1 MLCDYCGLSK
11 IHYDHSRCSWKMWL
25 EDTGQDLDD
34 RLKVVASA
42 ADPWA
47 AMLLGEEGDTPGEVP
62 C

>member
-11 IHYDHSRCSWKMWL
+11 IHYRHDLCSHKMWL
-25 EDTGQDLDD
+25 EGMD
-34 RLKVVASA
+34 RDIDEYLEAVASA

-47 AMLLGEEGDTPGEVP
+47 AMLLGEEGDTSGEVP